1 VFDVSSAVV
10 VTQGFHM
17 ARALYDARRAG
28 LKATGYVADRRSY
41 GRVMAKLRVRE
52 AAARMKTLGDVV
64 TGADP
69 HFLGTEIPIT
79 GDGRVSW
86 GD

>member
-1 VFDVSSAVV
+1 
-10 VTQGFHM
+10 M

-28 LKATGYVADRRSY
+28 LKVTGFAADRRDY
-41 GRVMAKLRVRE
+41 GSVMRRLQVRE
-52 AAARMKTLGDVV
+52 AAARVKTLGDVV

-69 HFLGTEIPIT
+69 HFLGAEIPIT